1 MKSGLDALLFNLLI
15 LGVLKS
21 SSGQVWRRKVS
32 DLYVIELTTGP
43 KQGVNETVQRRP
55 VLSKVSFIESLN
67 HHQSRLRDIVGAFIL
82 FLKRKNRSMKSAFYI
97 VILFYILL
105 LSGQ

>member
-21 SSGQVWRRKVS
+21 SNGKVWRRRVS

-43 KQGVNETVQRRP
+43 KQEVNETVQRRP

-67 HHQSRLRDIVGAFIL
+67 HHQSGLRDIVRAFIL
-82 FLKRKNRSMKSAFYI
+82 FLRRKTD
-97 VILFYILL
+97 
-105 LSGQ
+105 Q

>member
-21 SSGQVWRRKVS
+21 SSGQVWRRRVS

-43 KQGVNETVQRRP
+43 TQGVNETVQRRP
-55 VLSKVSFIESLN
+55 LLSKVRFSESLS
-67 HHQSRLRDIVGAFIL
+67 HQHQSGIRDIVGAFN
-82 FLKRKNRSMKSAFYI
+82 FS
-97 VILFYILL
+97 
-105 LSGQ
+105 

>member
-21 SSGQVWRRKVS
+21 SSGEVWRRRVS

-43 KQGVNETVQRRP
+43 TQGVNETVQRRP
-55 VLSKVSFIESLN
+55 VLSKVRFSQSLS
-67 HHQSRLRDIVGAFIL
+67 HPHQSDLRDIVGAFN
-82 FLKRKNRSMKSAFYI
+82 FSREKNRLCAFYGLLDRFKDF
-97 VILFYILL
+97 LFDNLR
-105 LSGQ
+105 